1 LHRYR
6 TDWRAAM
13 WPEATV
19 RDRSVTSSL
28 AMIVNPAAGGGRCGR
43 LWPALASRLE
53 AMGLFFSTS
62 TTARPGDG
70 TTLARAA
77 LRAGAKT
84 VVAVGGDGTANEV
97 INGLFVGD
105 EPINPAARFALISIG
120 TGNDL
125 STVLGLG
132 GDAAH
137 AALGPQGVTH
147 RLDLLR
153 VRYTAPDGAHVSRYA
168 LQGLFLGIVAEG
180 AGVALPAAI
189 KRFGRSAYLGAG
201 VIAILRHRPA
211 RVTYRFDEGP
221 EHTVSING
229 GVIANAPRIGGGIP
243 VAPGAR
249 LDDGVADAVLLRA
262 VGRVALM
269 TRVMPRL
276 QRGTHLT
283 HPAIRHAR
291 ICQFA
296 IEADDALLLAIDGEV
311 VGRGSATATIVPGA
325 LSVALPLE
333 ASALKR

>member
-1 LHRYR
+1 
-6 TDWRAAM
+6 
-13 WPEATV
+13 
-19 RDRSVTSSL
+19 VTESI

-43 LWPALASRLE
+43 RWPALASRLE
-53 AMGLFFSTS
+53 AAGLSFTPSI
-62 TTARPGDG
+62 TARRGDG
-70 TTLARAA
+70 TTLAQAA
-77 LRAGAKT
+77 LQAGAET

-97 INGLFVGD
+97 INGLFIGD
-105 EPINPAARFALISIG
+105 EPINPAARFALISVG

-125 STVLGLG
+125 SSVLGLG

-137 AALGPQGVTH
+137 AALGPQGITR

-153 VRYTAPDGAHVSRYA
+153 VCYTVPDGAPTSRYA

-180 AGVALPAAI
+180 AGIALPAGI
-189 KRFGRSAYLGAG
+189 KRFGRSAYLSAG
-201 VIAILRHRPA
+201 VAAILRHRPA
-211 RVTYRFDEGP
+211 CVTYRFDDGP

-229 GVIANAPRIGGGIP
+229 GMIANAPRIGGGIP

-249 LDDGVADAVLLRA
+249 LDDGVADAVLLHA

-291 ICQFA
+291 IHEFA

-311 VGRGSATATIVPGA
+311 VGRGSATVKVVPGA
-325 LSVALPLE
+325 LSVALPPE
-333 ASALKR
+333 SSALQR

>member
-1 LHRYR
+1 
-6 TDWRAAM
+6 M
-13 WPEATV
+13 WPEFTARDKTV
-19 RDRSVTSSL
+19 TASL

-53 AMGLFFSTS
+53 AAGLSFTTS
-62 TTARPGDG
+62 ITARPGEG
-70 TTLARAA
+70 TTLAQTA
-77 LRAGAKT
+77 LQEGAET

-97 INGLFVGD
+97 LNGFFVGD
-105 EPINPAARFALISIG
+105 APINPAARFALISVG

-125 STVLGLG
+125 SSVLGLG
-132 GDAAH
+132 GEAAH
-137 AALGPQGVTH
+137 AALGPQGITR

-153 VRYTAPDGAHVSRYA
+153 VRYTAPGGAPASRYA

-180 AGVALPAAI
+180 AGIALPAGI
-189 KRFGRSAYLGAG
+189 KRFGRSAYLSAG

-211 RVTYRFDEGP
+211 RVTYQLDDGP

-276 QRGTHLT
+276 QRGTHLA
-283 HPAIRHAR
+283 HPAIRHAP
-291 ICQFA
+291 ILKFA
-296 IEADDALLLAIDGEV
+296 IEANDALLLAIDGEV
-311 VGRGSATATIVPGA
+311 VGRGSAAVTVIPGA
-325 LSVALPLE
+325 LPVTLPPE
-333 ASALKR
+333 SSALQR